1 MAITKLKKIFFC
13 IFLYAALTG
22 CSGNAPRE
30 AADAH
35 PADTATIPV
44 QKSSHS
50 ENNPYS
56 LPGLSIGCSEAD
68 VTALYGEPEGR
79 FYEIVGTY
87 GLTEQSLYTHMIY
100 DDKMIVIRDFPG
112 RSENDGGQNGVIEM
126 ELRSGSIE
134 TDEGI
139 RIGDSIR
146 AVRKKYKHIRVCDY
160 GEQDG
165 LISSLIYNRTKKKDT
180 YKNRDYSYGYGS
192 IDKVAYILSR
202 EKYNDHTNIPAL
214 IFLLHKGKVTRI
226 IVMNTLQQ

>member
-1 MAITKLKKIFFC
+1 M
-13 IFLYAALTG
+13 
-22 CSGNAPRE
+22 
-30 AADAH
+30 
-35 PADTATIPV
+35 
-44 QKSSHS
+44 
-50 ENNPYS
+50 
-56 LPGLSIGCSEAD
+56 
-68 VTALYGEPEGR
+68 TALYGDPEGR

-100 DDKMIVIRDFPG
+100 DDKMIVIRYFPG

-139 RIGDSIR
+139 RIGDSIH

-180 YKNRDYSYGYGS
+180 YKTG
-192 IDKVAYILSR
+192 
-202 EKYNDHTNIPAL
+202 TIPTDMEEL
-214 IFLLHKGKVTRI
+214 TR
-226 IVMNTLQQ
+226 